1 MLLPMGATVAV
12 LDGEK
17 LRIFRN
23 TGKVG
28 APKLVALEEPDLKS
42 DNKSSGSRHASSAA
56 NPDDSRLEEDSFV
69 VAVAGWL
76 NAQAL
81 GGTFDA
87 LAVVAAPKSLG
98 ELRKHYHKVL
108 EAKLVVELARD
119 LTSHSISDIEAALAK
134 A

>member
-1 MLLPMGATVAV
+1 
-12 LDGEK
+12 
-17 LRIFRN
+17 
-23 TGKVG
+23 VG
-28 APKLVALEEPDLKS
+28 
-42 DNKSSGSRHASSAA
+42 R
-56 NPDDSRLEEDSFV
+56 
-69 VAVAGWL
+69 VAGGW

-81 GGTFDA
+81 GRRFEA

-98 ELRKHYHKVL
+98 DLRKHYHKAL